1 MINMENCCSVTSDR
15 KPPFLG
21 LGLGFGI
28 VLSFGW
34 V

>member
-1 MINMENCCSVTSDR
+1 MINMENCGSVTSNH

>member
-1 MINMENCCSVTSDR
+1 MINMENCCSVTSNR

>member
-1 MINMENCCSVTSDR
+1 MINMENCCSVKSNN
-15 KPPFLG
+15 KLLFLG

-28 VLSFGW
+28 VVSFGW